1 MPDAAEYPPAR
12 HVLRDLRVTTEMGRG
27 LEARAFLDVPDP
39 LLGPGGTPHA
49 GALATV
55 VDMLGGGLAATAA
68 QPDWIATADLT
79 LHLLPRRGIRRV
91 EAGATVLR
99 RGRTTIVVDVVLEGD
114 GAPLGLAAMT
124 FAVLPRRDGNPTI
137 AGTGSVTR
145 MTMALPDSGFTRPY
159 VEAIGMQVADGAA
172 TFAVGDYVRNSLG
185 AVQGG
190 VMASA
195 AVVAAHDAL
204 AVLGGAPAAVAEL
217 QITYLALAKVGPVT
231 ARATPLDLG
240 AEAGTARVT
249 LVDGGADDLVTS
261 IARVKAVAIP

>member
-1 MPDAAEYPPAR
+1 MPDVAEYPPAR
-12 HVLRDLRVTTEMGRG
+12 HVLRDLCVTTEMGPG

-39 LLGPGGTPHA
+39 LVGPGGTPHA

-55 VDMLGGGLAATAA
+55 VDMLGGGLAAAAA

-79 LHLLPRRGIRRV
+79 LHLLPRRGIT
-91 EAGATVLR
+91 AIDASATVLR
-99 RGRTTIVVDVVLEGD
+99 RGRTTIVVDVVLRGD
-114 GAPLGLAAMT
+114 GEPLGLAAMT

-137 AGTGSVTR
+137 AGTDTVTR

-159 VEAIGMQVADGAA
+159 AEAIGMHVDDGTA
-172 TFAVGDYVRNSLG
+172 TFTIADYVRNSLG

-204 AVLGGAPAAVAEL
+204 GADGGAPTAVVEL
-217 QITYLALAKVGPVT
+217 QISYLALAKVGPVT
-231 ARATPLDLG
+231 ARATPIDVG
-240 AEAGTARVT
+240 ADAGTARVA
-249 LVDGGADDLVTS
+249 LVDGGAEELVTS
-261 IARVKAVAIP
+261 IARVKAVAVP